1 MQRLALLSEECMPEI
16 GQSISHYRV
25 IEKLGAGGM
34 GVVYKAEDTTLGRLV
49 ALKFLPEAVSNDR
62 RALERFQREAKAASA
77 LNHPN
82 ICTIYEINQ
91 HEGQHFIA
99 MELLEG
105 KTLSQCIQG
114 KPLQTDEILDFGIQI
129 ADGLDA
135 AHAEGIIHR
144 DIKPANIF
152 VTKRGHA
159 KILDF
164 GLAKLAPERQ
174 TGPEGAAGTATTET
188 APDQLTGPGAAIG
201 TVAYMSPEQALG
213 WELDTRTDLF
223 SFGVMLYEIAT
234 GVMPFRGTTS
244 AATFNAILNSAP
256 TAPVRINPDLPGEM
270 ERIINKALEKDRT
283 LRYQSASELRADLQR
298 LKRDSDSGR
307 TAAAASAE
315 ATRAKPARR
324 WLLYTAVA
332 LVLVAIA
339 GVSAYLFLGRGEAVD
354 SIAVL
359 PFVNASGDP
368 NMEYLSDGIS
378 ESLINSLTQLPNLRV
393 VPRNA
398 TFRYKGKDLDDQT
411 IGKELNV
418 RSILRGKVVLR
429 GDSLNVQTD
438 LVDVRKVS
446 QLWGAQYNRKR
457 ADLLKVQE
465 EIATEISDK
474 LRLQLTGAEQK
485 LLTKR
490 YTENTEAYQL
500 YLKGRYYLYRRT
512 QEALNKGIEC
522 FNQAIE
528 KDPNFALAYAGKAD
542 CYTNLASS
550 SYLAPRDVIPQAK
563 TAVAKA
569 LQLDENL
576 AEAHVSLAIV
586 ALNYDWDWQKAERE
600 FKRAIAL
607 NPNIAAVHQG
617 YGSLLLYM
625 GRFEE
630 SLREFNRARELEEKL
645 SVFTNY
651 IIGSYYYYTRE
662 YEQAVKHLDATL
674 EMDPNFA
681 MAHWTL
687 GAVYI
692 AKPTLGDA
700 IAEMERAVA
709 LEGSSPRYVGG
720 LGIAY
725 AAAGKR
731 SEASKI
737 LDNLQKLSK
746 LKYIPPTSPA
756 NILAH
761 MGGRKDEAFKELERG
776 YEDRSWIMCQLKVN
790 PVLDPLRSDPRFDA
804 LLRRM
809 KFPEK

>member
-1 MQRLALLSEECMPEI
+1 MI
-16 GQSISHYRV
+16 GKTLGHYRIV
-25 IEKLGAGGM
+25 EKIGGGGM
-34 GVVYKAEDTTLGRLV
+34 GVVYKAEDTTLGRFV

-62 RALERFQREAKAASA
+62 HALERFQREARAASA

-105 KTLSQCIQG
+105 QTLSQRILG
-114 KPLQTDEILDFGIQI
+114 KPLQTDEILDLGIQI

-164 GLAKLAPERQ
+164 GLAKFALKQ
-174 TGPEGAAGTATTET
+174 HGAAETVPDMAITET
-188 APDQLTGPGAAIG
+188 APDQLTGPGATVG
-201 TVAYMSPEQALG
+201 TVAYMSPEQVLG
-213 WELDTRTDLF
+213 QELDARTDLF
-223 SFGVMLYEIAT
+223 SFGVMFYEMCT
-234 GVMPFRGTTS
+234 GVLPFRGTTS
-244 AATFNAILNSAP
+244 GATFNAILNSAP

-270 ERIINKALEKDRT
+270 ERIINKALEKDRK
-283 LRYQSASELRADLQR
+283 LRCQTASEMRADLQR
-298 LKRDSDSGR
+298 LKRTSDSGR

-315 ATRAKPARR
+315 ATQVKPSRR
-324 WLLYTAVA
+324 RLIYAALAV
-332 LVLVAIA
+332 LLVAIA
-339 GVSAYLFLGRGEAVD
+339 GASAYLFLLRGEAID

-393 VPRNA
+393 VPRSMA
-398 TFRYKGKDLDDQT
+398 FRYKGKEVEAQK
-411 IGKELNV
+411 IGKDLNV
-418 RSILRGKVVLR
+418 RSILTGRVTQR
-429 GDSLNVQTD
+429 GDSLNVQTE
-438 LVDVRKVS
+438 LVDVRKVAT
-446 QLWGAQYNRKR
+446 LWGARYNRKL
-457 ADLLKVQE
+457 ADLLTVQE

-474 LRLQLTGAEQK
+474 LRLRLTGAEQK

-500 YLKGRYYLYRRT
+500 YLKGRYYWNRKT
-512 QEALNKGIEC
+512 QEALNKGIQC

-528 KDPNFALAYAGKAD
+528 KDINFALAYAGLAD
-542 CYTNLASS
+542 CYTNLASN
-550 SYLAPRDVIPQAK
+550 SYLAPGDVIPQAK
-563 TAVAKA
+563 AAAAKA

-576 AEAHVSLAIV
+576 AEAHFSLAVV
-586 ALNYDWDWQKAERE
+586 ALNYDWNWQEAERE
-600 FKRAIAL
+600 FKRAITL

-617 YGSLLLYM
+617 YGSFLLHM

-630 SLREFNRARELEEKL
+630 SLREFNRARELEPL
-645 SVFTNY
+645 SLIINY
-651 IIGSYYYYTRE
+651 LIGSNYYFARQ
-662 YEQAVKHLDATL
+662 YEQAVKHLNAAL

-681 MAHWTL
+681 VAHWTL

-692 AKPTLGDA
+692 AKPSLGDP
-700 IAEMERAVA
+700 IAEAQRAVA
-709 LEGSSPRYVGG
+709 LEPGSPRY
-720 LGIAY
+720 LGALGMAY

-737 LDNLQKLSK
+737 LSDMQELSK
-746 LKYIPPTSPA
+746 RKYIPPTSLA

-776 YEDRSWIMCQLKVN
+776 YEDRSWIMCQLRVN
-790 PVLDPLRSDPRFDA
+790 PIFDPLRPDPRFDA

-809 KFPEK
+809 NFSEK